1 MEELLMKK
9 TNPDIKNE
17 YTLKMQDEIDAI
29 EMIADMFFREIT
41 DDDGNTTTKYTPY
54 LEKVGQVNAIVRYF
68 LTGIEFEKGEDVY
81 DAVME
86 DKDIEP
92 LVMKFM
98 IPYGEKITN
107 PTREQKIMGQIMDK
121 VYDMVEF
128 RKAKMVARIQ
138 NESNTIL
145 TYKIL
150 ELIEKEH
157 EKTQKEIEANE
168 NLNAWINEQRAQQ
181 EELNKLIPV
190 EKQKEFFE
198 NFNADDIVKTVYN
211 QISESDLHKRNQE
224 VIELTRQNREQ
235 ERMISEK
242 DKIIE
247 FQQKEFA
254 KEKQKENVK
263 NVLSD
268 NTDEKKDKLNK
279 PKATRKRTAKAEKTD
294 ENKE

>member
-1 MEELLMKK
+1 MKK
-9 TNPDIKNE
+9 TNPQIKNE

-29 EMIADMFFREIT
+29 EMIADMFFRDVT
-41 DDDGNTTTKYTPY
+41 DADGNTVTKYTPY
-54 LEKVGQVNAIVRYF
+54 LEKIGQVNAIVRYF
-68 LTGIEFEKGEDVY
+68 LTGIEFEDGEDVY

-86 DKDIEP
+86 DKDIQP
-92 LVMKFM
+92 LVMQFM
-98 IPYGEKITN
+98 IPFGEKITS

-121 VYDMVEF
+121 VYDIVEF
-128 RKAKMVARIQ
+128 RKANMLAQVQ
-138 NESNTIL
+138 NEANSIL
-145 TYKIL
+145 TYKLL
-150 ELIEKEH
+150 ELIENEQ

-279 PKATRKRTAKAEKTD
+279 PKATMKRTTKAEKTD